1 MNRQAFKQRMQK
13 YKAYK
18 EQNPDARYLQWKEA
32 LPKNLQDDTS
42 YNLRRAYE
50 LDYEPITVEG
60 DTLKHLPSRD
70 WKTGE
75 ILKKPW
81 HPTYTI
87 GLMEDARLGYY
98 PKVVDGTTYTT
109 TWEGNENSILKYEN
123 GGETRS
129 KKSPPYPSF
138 YNGRR
143 VNPWTGQPIA
153 TGAVKAA
160 FDIEDAANLTPVG
173 DAITVKDMSQA
184 VLNKDWAGLG
194 IASLGLIPV
203 VGTGLGKVITR
214 GVRGIAKN
222 IERESTDAVRRSVP
236 TVNKDRFTR
245 QLNKVIEKMQQEKSS
260 LRDPNYKISD
270 ISDANNARNEVLGDL
285 NKEYF
290 DKARAVDAQYGTDY
304 ENTYK
309 KILDAYNDPV
319 EYMQNTPY
327 VKYEDL
333 GIDNQGK
340 INFAPDDERA
350 FEIAVENS
358 PAKLKDYVVTAGK
371 DNATKGTIYHEMSH
385 LVDGMQNPGGTFD
398 IKDNKL
404 LWEAGKEKHFKL
416 FKEYNNAVSNAEKI
430 SEYNYRYLTNP
441 FEMKAFVNTARSDMA
456 QLGILNKRTQSA
468 TKEQINSYLQHP
480 EAHGSLKKLF
490 KLHKDPDQFYK
501 MFNAM
506 PYLGLT
512 GLGVYNLYQYDTKN
526 NGQYIPNISDTNL

>member
-1 MNRQAFKQRMQK
+1 MNRNRQAFKQRMQQ

-18 EQNPDARYLQWKEA
+18 EQNPDSGYLQWKA
-32 LPKNLQDDTS
+32 SLPENLQDDTS

-60 DTLKHLPSRD
+60 DTLKHLPTRD

-109 TWEGNENSILKYEN
+109 TWEGNENSIFKYED
-123 GGETRS
+123 GGEVGG
-129 KKSPPYPSF
+129 KKEPPYPSF

-143 VNPWTGQPIA
+143 VNRWTGEPLA

-184 VLNKDWAGLG
+184 VLNKDWTGLG

-222 IERESTDAVRRSVP
+222 IERESTDAIRRSVP

-245 QLNKVIEKMQQEKSS
+245 QLNKVIEKMQQEKGS
-260 LRDPNYKISD
+260 LRDPNYK
-270 ISDANNARNEVLGDL
+270 
-285 NKEYF
+285 
-290 DKARAVDAQYGTDY
+290 
-304 ENTYK
+304 
-309 KILDAYNDPV
+309 
-319 EYMQNTPY
+319 
-327 VKYEDL
+327 
-333 GIDNQGK
+333 
-340 INFAPDDERA
+340 APDDERA

>member
-1 MNRQAFKQRMQK
+1 MNRQAFKQRIQQ
-13 YKAYK
+13 YKMYK
-18 EQNPDARYLQWKEA
+18 EQNPNISYIDW
-32 LPKNLQDDTS
+32 KNLQ
-42 YNLRRAYE
+42 
-50 LDYEPITVEG
+50 
-60 DTLKHLPSRD
+60 
-70 WKTGE
+70 
-75 ILKKPW
+75 
-81 HPTYTI
+81 
-87 GLMEDARLGYY
+87 
-98 PKVVDGTTYTT
+98 
-109 TWEGNENSILKYEN
+109 KYED
-123 GGETRS
+123 GGEVGD
-129 KKSPPYPSF
+129 KKEPPYPSF

-143 VNPWTGQPIA
+143 VNRWTGEPLA

-245 QLNKVIEKMQQEKSS
+245 QLNKVIEKMQQEKGS

-441 FEMKAFVNTARSDMA
+441 FEMKAFVNTARSDMV

-512 GLGVYNLYQYDTKN
+512 GLGVYNLTNTILRTMDSIYPIYPIPTYKSGGIHIKKKN
-526 NGQYIPNISDTNL
+526 RGKFTASAKKAGQSVQQHAHSVLNNPNASKLQKKRAQFAVNMKKLARKRKNKNK

>member
-1 MNRQAFKQRMQK
+1 MNRQAFKQRIQQ
-13 YKAYK
+13 YKMYK
-18 EQNPDARYLQWKEA
+18 EQNPNTSYIDW
-32 LPKNLQDDTS
+32 KNLQ
-42 YNLRRAYE
+42 
-50 LDYEPITVEG
+50 
-60 DTLKHLPSRD
+60 
-70 WKTGE
+70 
-75 ILKKPW
+75 
-81 HPTYTI
+81 
-87 GLMEDARLGYY
+87 
-98 PKVVDGTTYTT
+98 
-109 TWEGNENSILKYEN
+109 KYED
-123 GGETRS
+123 GGEVGG
-129 KKSPPYPSF
+129 KKEPPYPSF

-143 VNPWTGQPIA
+143 VNRWTGEPLA

-222 IERESTDAVRRSVP
+222 IERESTD
-236 TVNKDRFTR
+236 
-245 QLNKVIEKMQQEKSS
+245 
-260 LRDPNYKISD
+260 
-270 ISDANNARNEVLGDL
+270 
-285 NKEYF
+285 
-290 DKARAVDAQYGTDY
+290 
-304 ENTYK
+304 
-309 KILDAYNDPV
+309 
-319 EYMQNTPY
+319 
-327 VKYEDL
+327 
-333 GIDNQGK
+333 
-340 INFAPDDERA
+340 
-350 FEIAVENS
+350 EIAVENS

>member
-1 MNRQAFKQRMQK
+1 
-13 YKAYK
+13 
-18 EQNPDARYLQWKEA
+18 
-32 LPKNLQDDTS
+32 
-42 YNLRRAYE
+42 
-50 LDYEPITVEG
+50 
-60 DTLKHLPSRD
+60 
-70 WKTGE
+70 
-75 ILKKPW
+75 
-81 HPTYTI
+81 
-87 GLMEDARLGYY
+87 
-98 PKVVDGTTYTT
+98 
-109 TWEGNENSILKYEN
+109 
-123 GGETRS
+123 
-129 KKSPPYPSF
+129 
-138 YNGRR
+138 
-143 VNPWTGQPIA
+143 
-153 TGAVKAA
+153 
-160 FDIEDAANLTPVG
+160 
-173 DAITVKDMSQA
+173 
-184 VLNKDWAGLG
+184 
-194 IASLGLIPV
+194 
-203 VGTGLGKVITR
+203 
-214 GVRGIAKN
+214 
-222 IERESTDAVRRSVP
+222 
-236 TVNKDRFTR
+236 
-245 QLNKVIEKMQQEKSS
+245 
-260 LRDPNYKISD
+260 
-270 ISDANNARNEVLGDL
+270 
-285 NKEYF
+285 
-290 DKARAVDAQYGTDY
+290 
-304 ENTYK
+304 
-309 KILDAYNDPV
+309 
-319 EYMQNTPY
+319 MQNTPY

-358 PAKLKDYVVTAGK
+358 PAKLKDYIVTAGK

>member
-1 MNRQAFKQRMQK
+1 MK
-13 YKAYK
+13 Y
-18 EQNPDARYLQWKEA
+18 Q
-32 LPKNLQDDTS
+32 
-42 YNLRRAYE
+42 
-50 LDYEPITVEG
+50 
-60 DTLKHLPSRD
+60 
-70 WKTGE
+70 
-75 ILKKPW
+75 
-81 HPTYTI
+81 
-87 GLMEDARLGYY
+87 
-98 PKVVDGTTYTT
+98 
-109 TWEGNENSILKYEN
+109 
-123 GGETRS
+123 
-129 KKSPPYPSF
+129 
-138 YNGRR
+138 
-143 VNPWTGQPIA
+143 
-153 TGAVKAA
+153 
-160 FDIEDAANLTPVG
+160 
-173 DAITVKDMSQA
+173 
-184 VLNKDWAGLG
+184 
-194 IASLGLIPV
+194 
-203 VGTGLGKVITR
+203 
-214 GVRGIAKN
+214 
-222 IERESTDAVRRSVP
+222 
-236 TVNKDRFTR
+236 
-245 QLNKVIEKMQQEKSS
+245 
-260 LRDPNYKISD
+260 
-270 ISDANNARNEVLGDL
+270 GDL

-358 PAKLKDYVVTAGK
+358 PAKLKDYIVTAGK

>member
-1 MNRQAFKQRMQK
+1 MNRQAFKQRIQQ
-13 YKAYK
+13 YKMYK
-18 EQNPDARYLQWKEA
+18 EQNPNISYIDW
-32 LPKNLQDDTS
+32 KNLQ
-42 YNLRRAYE
+42 
-50 LDYEPITVEG
+50 
-60 DTLKHLPSRD
+60 
-70 WKTGE
+70 
-75 ILKKPW
+75 
-81 HPTYTI
+81 
-87 GLMEDARLGYY
+87 
-98 PKVVDGTTYTT
+98 
-109 TWEGNENSILKYEN
+109 KYED
-123 GGETRS
+123 GGEVGG
-129 KKSPPYPSF
+129 KKEPPYPSF

-245 QLNKVIEKMQQEKSS
+245 QLNKVIEKMQQEKGS

-456 QLGILNKRTQSA
+456 QLGVLNKRTQSA

>member
-1 MNRQAFKQRMQK
+1 MNRAEFKQRMQQ

-60 DTLKHLPSRD
+60 DTLKHLPTRD

-109 TWEGNENSILKYEN
+109 TWEGNENSIFKYED
-123 GGETRS
+123 GGEVGG
-129 KKSPPYPSF
+129 KKEPPYPSF

-143 VNPWTGQPIA
+143 VNRWTGEPLA

-245 QLNKVIEKMQQEKSS
+245 QLNKVIEKMQQEKGS

-371 DNATKGTIYHEMSH
+371 NNATKGTIYHEMSH